1 MTDKMDAVELLL
13 ADHRMIDEFVERLDS
28 TDDPNEI
35 RDLFV
40 RIVDEFAAHEAAE
53 HEVVF
58 PVLRAVEGMADDDML
73 GRRIGEHEELNTML
87 AEMRDLAPD
96 GFGFTKR
103 ASALLLEI
111 KGHFALEEETVFE
124 QIRAAL
130 SADES
135 SRLSLRILEVKERVR
150 AVATRR

>member
-13 ADHRMIDEFVERLDS
+13 ADHRMIDEYVGQLDS
-28 TDDPNEI
+28 SDDPDEI
-35 RDLFV
+35 RDLFL

-53 HEVVF
+53 REVVF
-58 PVLRAVEGMADDDML
+58 PVLRAVAGMADDDAL

-103 ASALLLEI
+103 GSALLLEI
-111 KGHFALEEETVFE
+111 KGHFEVEEETVFE
-124 QIRAAL
+124 RLRAAL

-135 SRLSLRILEVKERVR
+135 SQLGHRILDVKQRVR
-150 AVATRR
+150 DVATRR